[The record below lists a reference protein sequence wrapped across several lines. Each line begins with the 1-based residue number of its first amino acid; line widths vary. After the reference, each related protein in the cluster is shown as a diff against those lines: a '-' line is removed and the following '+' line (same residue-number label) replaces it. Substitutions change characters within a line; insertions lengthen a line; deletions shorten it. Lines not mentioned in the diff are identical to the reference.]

1 MSRANYDF
9 IFIRRENSG
18 VVPEYVFRII
28 PKRKDKHLLRGQMWI
43 DAGTFRIYRIE
54 GVSTASPSLWL
65 KNIQITMQFAML
77 GVCRYWCPSMRSRRA
92 ASLGSTALPVWPSEP
107 RRRNPLGQNRHTT
120 ITVRRFHAKSSKRLG
135 NQKAACIAY
144 QIWTARKLLS

>member
-1 MSRANYDF
+1 MVRDLLDLETQSAKKKKLDREMSRANYDF

-65 KNIQITMQFAML
+65 KNIQITMQFAIL
-77 GVCRYWCPSMRSRRA
+77 GGMSVLVSVDAVATGRFFGQYTL
-92 ASLGSTALPVWPSEP
+92 ASLA
-107 RRRNPLGQNRHTT
+107 
-120 ITVRRFHAKSSKRLG
+120 VRAEETQPTG
-135 NQKAACIAY
+135 PE
-144 QIWTARKLLS
+144 